1 MGKGKLYS
9 TVEKKRKGSVQTPYI
24 VGCSYFSDRKDSFQ
38 GWMHTDGGTGCEWG
52 IAEVFD

>member
-24 VGCSYFSDRKDSFQ
+24 VGCSYFLDRKDSFQ